1 MFETGEPHTGVE
13 LVAALGRVQQEGNA
27 YLRTLPP
34 SVFFAPQGP
43 AWSPAEHARH
53 LVKSLSPL
61 MWVLRWPRPVIG
73 LLFGRQRGAGRTFA
87 ELRQTYQATLAAGG
101 KAGRFAPTVQ
111 PPPADLAEGQKK
123 IVRRLAATVRAVQ
136 SAFQCWPEPAL
147 DRYQLPHPLL
157 GRLTVREMLA
167 FSVYHHA
174 HHLRRIAERSQ
185 DAMDMTAADA
195 RPFRERHPS

>member
-1 MFETGEPHTGVE
+1 MPLLPEKRMLSHRGDARMFETGEPHTGVE
-13 LVAALGRVQQEGNA
+13 LVAALGRVQQEGDA

-61 MWVLRWPRPVIG
+61 VWVLRLPRPVIG
-73 LLFGRQRGAGRTFA
+73 LLFGRHRGPGRTFA

-101 KAGRFAPTVQ
+101 QAGRFAPSVQ
-111 PPPADLAEGQKK
+111 PPPADLAEGQEK
-123 IVRRLAATVRAVQ
+123 ILRRLGATVRAVQ
-136 SAFQCWPEPAL
+136 SAFQRWPEPAL
-147 DRYQLPHPLL
+147 DRYRLPHPLL
-157 GRLTVREMLA
+157 GRLTLREMLA

-174 HHLRRIAERSQ
+174 HHLRRIAERS
-185 DAMDMTAADA
+185 
-195 RPFRERHPS
+195 HPR